1 MVIYFA
7 SGVTILIFS
16 AGNFKRARPV
26 LVHLVSIACRF
37 ALIIFGAKV
46 IVKGNIPSKNKNF
59 LIVSNHLSYLDIL
72 SISSLFPTCFVTSK
86 EMKETPFLGQL
97 CLLGGCLFV
106 ERRSRAGL
114 SGEVSELAEALESGL
129 NVVIFPEA
137 TSTNGEDVIR
147 FKRPLFQS
155 ALNAKAIVLPIC
167 LNYKTLDSENITLKN
182 RDLLFWY
189 GDIGFGPHALK
200 LLLRKN
206 IVIELNI
213 LSAFSACDF
222 PDKNELTQHT
232 YVAIHSRYEKII

>member
-1 MVIYFA
+1 MLIYFA

-16 AGNFKRARPV
+16 VGNLKRARPV
-26 LVHLVSIACRF
+26 LIHLVSFTCKL
-37 ALIIFGAKV
+37 ALKIFGAKV
-46 IVKGNIPSKNKNF
+46 IVKGNIETKDKNF

-97 CLLGGCLFV
+97 CHMGGCLFV

-114 SGEVSELAEALESGL
+114 SDEVSELAGALESGL

-155 ALNAKAIVLPIC
+155 ALNAKSMVLPLC
-167 LNYKTLDSENITLKN
+167 LNYKTLDNEKITLKN

-189 GDIGFGPHALK
+189 GDMGFGPHALK
-200 LLLRKN
+200 LLSRKN

-213 LSAFSACDF
+213 LPAFSAGDF
-222 PDKNELTQHT
+222 PGKNELTQHT
-232 YVAIHSRYEKII
+232 FVAIHSHYEKII